1 MGQTVLL
8 SHDCRIHRQCVGS
21 STGTTNPALP
31 FRQMRGRADEIRPG
45 PGTVVVLFKRALA
58 DTVESDVARY
68 IQIFKGDSCRLV
80 QPIPFPG
87 WAFRYAPVRRHRKN
101 LLQADERQELAW
113 PLYPRPGFSGQSKYL
128 PTLQSYLGNP
138 TYKRFAVAAIDD
150 QPRYALW
157 NPIISNRATFD
168 PRYGDEV
175 NRVRNMLMSN
185 ELALKEIGAKRV
197 YFANKDDVLLDLL
210 AANVKSSYTDG
221 NCKTVIPSPDG
232 KALGSARQAR

>member
-1 MGQTVLL
+1 MKIALALVLSL
-8 SHDCRIHRQCVGS
+8 CCS
-21 STGTTNPALP
+21 S
-31 FRQMRGRADEIRPG
+31 
-45 PGTVVVLFKRALA
+45 VALA
-58 DTVESDVARY
+58 DTVEPDVARY
-68 IQIFKGDSCRLV
+68 IQIFKGDRSLQASAADTFSWMGLSDTRLFDV
-80 QPIPFPG
+80 IE
-87 WAFRYAPVRRHRKN
+87 KN
-101 LLQADERQELAW
+101 LLQADQSDKNLLGRYIRAL
-113 PLYPRPGFSGQSKYL
+113 GFSGQSKYL

-221 NCKTVIPSPDG
+221 NSQDSDSIAWMV
-232 KALGSARQAR
+232 KALGSARQARYVPLLREVADHAASSQVRRHASKWLD